1 MRWFNDLCWWWSVA
15 VSPVTSCVINLHLS
29 AWAVGWRA
37 DSRTSFLSLPSYIT
51 PSVPAVGSDDLNAL
65 LRCAAFIMSHAFFF
79 FNNKSPLSAGASS
92 QFVCDLFLRWITA
105 TPALCL
111 DCNLQEIVLVLF
123 FGTEYV
129 VRLWSAGCRSK
140 YAGIKG
146 RLRFIRK
153 PISIIGAPGFFSS
166 SSFKQA
172 TPSIAPVMYIIN
184 KHF

>member
-1 MRWFNDLCWWWSVA
+1 MVCCSISCHQLRYQPPSLRLSGWVMSGLQDLLSVITLLYHTVSPGRWFWLLECVA
-15 VSPVTSCVINLHLS
+15 
-29 AWAVGWRA
+29 
-37 DSRTSFLSLPSYIT
+37 LPS
-51 PSVPAVGSDDLNAL
+51 
-65 LRCAAFIMSHAFFF
+65 LRVMLFFF
-79 FNNKSPLSAGASS
+79 FFWIINLPYLQVLPLN
-92 QFVCDLFLRWITA
+92 VYVICFLRRITA

-166 SSFKQA
+166 SSFKQV